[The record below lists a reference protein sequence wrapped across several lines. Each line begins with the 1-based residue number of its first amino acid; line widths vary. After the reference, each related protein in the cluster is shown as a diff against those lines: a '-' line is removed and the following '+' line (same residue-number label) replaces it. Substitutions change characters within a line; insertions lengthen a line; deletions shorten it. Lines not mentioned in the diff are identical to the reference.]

1 MFGLQ
6 CRRFASLHGIL
17 VGLGLYIVVACSL
30 GVDRSCI
37 RELMAH
43 TQPMPTAAK
52 PAIGLQANGFPILK
66 ESGIILSTATASA
79 VFAWRESYG
88 EGWRAAEQ
96 ERRLLLLQL
105 WTPSDRKLAEVW
117 RREMTNTAALREQL
131 AGHVLAHCDASQ
143 PATPTDPN
151 AIGKHP
157 AFAELHGRSGLAII
171 DLQSAGQSNYGRV
184 ISLVPVA
191 GKGDATRF
199 PPATS
204 VQVLLDLPPGSLTQR
219 TLIYAVRLHPEGP
232 RSTHG
237 LSNPLLM
244 EEAEKHSRYQ
254 ASIGIQGHHA
264 WDRRFHAIN
273 ARLPSG
279 TIAQEVCAE
288 SWPGQDLFAAAIECV
303 HSWRQSSGH
312 WSAVSGHQTFFGYD
326 MKRGSNGVWYA
337 TGIFGRARGL

>member
-6 CRRFASLHGIL
+6 CRRFASDRGMLVSLERCLLAVCFLGIN
-17 VGLGLYIVVACSL
+17 A
-30 GVDRSCI
+30 SCV
-37 RELMAH
+37 RELMAQ
-43 TQPMPTAAK
+43 TRPMPTSAQ
-52 PAIGLQANGFPILK
+52 PANGYQAGGVSALD
-66 ESGIILSTATASA
+66 ESGIIASA
-79 VFAWRESYG
+79 ASAPAVLDWRESYG
-88 EGWRAAEQ
+88 EGWSAAEQ

-117 RREMTNTAALREQL
+117 RREMTNTAVLRERL

-184 ISLVPVA
+184 ISLVPVE

-199 PPATS
+199 PPAAS
-204 VQVLLDLPPGSLTQR
+204 VQVLLDLPAVSLTQR

-232 RSTHG
+232 RSTNG

-279 TIAQEVCAE
+279 AIAQEVCAE

-303 HSWRQSSGH
+303 RSWRQSSGH

-337 TGIFGRARGL
+337 TGIFGRVRGL